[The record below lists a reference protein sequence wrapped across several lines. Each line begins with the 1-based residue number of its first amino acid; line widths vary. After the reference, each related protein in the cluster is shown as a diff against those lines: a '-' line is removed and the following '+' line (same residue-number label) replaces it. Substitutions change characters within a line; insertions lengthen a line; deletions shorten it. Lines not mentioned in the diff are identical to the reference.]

1 MLFLLI
7 QASWCKQ
14 YLALLIIASL
24 NTVENKIHDVS
35 NLDKRKRKRN
45 KKTEHD
51 AKKKRHWLE
60 SKCITT
66 DDYSKFT
73 KDIVANNIK
82 SK

>member
-1 MLFLLI
+1 MMLVI
-7 QASWCKQ
+7 WSKEKEKEKK
-14 YLALLIIASL
+14 
-24 NTVENKIHDVS
+24 NTD
-35 NLDKRKRKRN
+35 
-45 KKTEHD
+45 HD

>member
-35 NLDKRKRKRN
+35 NLDKRNRKRN
-45 KKTEHD
+45 KNTDHD
-51 AKKKRHWLE
+51 AKKKDIDLNLNVLLQMIIANLL
-60 SKCITT
+60 KILLLIT
-66 DDYSKFT
+66 
-73 KDIVANNIK
+73 
-82 SK
+82 